1 MIRMLKTLTTLACLA
16 FLPGLGG
23 CFEEEKVEVSYVAV
37 NRTSEPVMF
46 ITLNDRGGIMAAEPM
61 TTNTGMCCVV
71 LPKHWRPELRVTV
84 GWQGEGHF
92 LRDDKGQIVLRNG
105 DQVLVEA
112 PRKSVTV
119 PIREYPP
126 EETGRVFIHF
136 LPGDKVEVV
145 RSRVSPSHPLYEP
158 AHLREP
164 TEPRSP

>member
-1 MIRMLKTLTTLACLA
+1 MTRMMKTSITLACLA

-46 ITLNDRGGIMAAEPM
+46 ITLNDRGGIMAARPM

-84 GWQGEGHF
+84 GWQA
-92 LRDDKGQIVLRNG
+92 DDIPVLDEKGQRVIRDGKSVLR
-105 DQVLVEA
+105 QA

-119 PIREYPP
+119 PIREYSP
-126 EETGRVFIHF
+126 EETGDVFIHF
-136 LPGDKVEVV
+136 LAGDKVEVV
-145 RSRVSPSHPLYEP
+145 RSRVSPSHPLYQP

-164 TEPRSP
+164 TEPHSP